1 MGQLEVHGINE
12 MYLSGMIVG
21 LLGTYFAEEFDS
33 NSFESY
39 KAYFYSVAFS
49 FLTKKLKKIGLSSQV
64 ILSNNE
70 AAYKASSYLGLSG
83 VLHLTKIVDNVQLWQ
98 DSALV
103 DFKINNHTVKLQQ
116 RHNW

>member
-12 MYLSGMIVG
+12 IYLSGIMVG

-49 FLTKKLKKIGLSSQV
+49 FSSKKIKKIDLSSQIV
-64 ILSNNE
+64 FNNE
-70 AAYKASSYLGLSG
+70 AAYNSKSFLDLNPK
-83 VLHLTKIVDNVQLWQ
+83 LNITKTIYNVQLWQ
-98 DSALV
+98 DPSLV
-103 DFKINNHTVKLQQ
+103 NFKVDSQTFKLQQ
-116 RHNW
+116 RYNW

>member
-12 MYLSGMIVG
+12 IYLSGIMVG

-49 FLTKKLKKIGLSSQV
+49 FASKKSKKLGLSSQV
-64 ILSNNE
+64 VFHNE
-70 AAYKASSYLGLSG
+70 AAYKSNSFLGLNSKINI
-83 VLHLTKIVDNVQLWQ
+83 TKTIDNVQL
-98 DSALV
+98 
-103 DFKINNHTVKLQQ
+103 
-116 RHNW
+116 

>member
-12 MYLSGMIVG
+12 IYLSGIMVG

-49 FLTKKLKKIGLSSQV
+49 FASKK
-64 ILSNNE
+64 
-70 AAYKASSYLGLSG
+70 
-83 VLHLTKIVDNVQLWQ
+83 
-98 DSALV
+98 SAV
-103 DFKINNHTVKLQQ
+103 
-116 RHNW
+116 

>member
-12 MYLSGMIVG
+12 MYLSGMMVG

-49 FLTKKLKKIGLSSQV
+49 FLSKKSKKVSLVSQV
-64 ILSNNE
+64 ILGNG
-70 AAYKASSYLGLSG
+70 AANKSSSYLGLSQKI
-83 VLHLTKIVDNVQLWQ
+83 HLTKTIDNTQLWQ
-98 DSALV
+98 DPALI
-103 DFKINNHTVKLQQ
+103 DFKVDSKVLKLQQ

>member
-12 MYLSGMIVG
+12 IYLSGIMVG

-49 FLTKKLKKIGLSSQV
+49 FSSKKIKKIDLSSQIV
-64 ILSNNE
+64 FNNE
-70 AAYKASSYLGLSG
+70 AAYNSKSFLDLNPK
-83 VLHLTKIVDNVQLWQ
+83 LNITKTIDNVQLWQ
-98 DSALV
+98 DPSLV
-103 DFKINNHTVKLQQ
+103 DFKVDSQTFKLQQ